1 MLKTISGWTILT
13 CRTRRLTC
21 TFEKCTNRPHH
32 HPEQSRS
39 WHSMENQPTH
49 SRWLDIIRRVH
60 QVKVIVWKVKCKWQ
74 FKHEQNSPKIIRSH
88 RDLQRESVKSHFHR
102 WWPLIIKFQHL
113 SLSVID
119 AFGSAYDMLQQCDA
133 KHQVL
138 ARTIEAL
145 PMTPLAGSGI
155 KMPSCHDEG
164 DETKWRS
171 YFQTIN

>member
-74 FKHEQNSPKIIRSH
+74 FKHEQNSPKIIGSH
-88 RDLQRESVKSHFHR
+88 RDLQRKSVKSHFHR
-102 WWPLIIKFQHL
+102 WWPLIIK
-113 SLSVID
+113 IP
-119 AFGSAYDMLQQCDA
+119 AFVVVCNRCLRVCIRHASTVRCQTSGFSEDDRSAAYDAVSRKWNKNAILSWWRWWNQM
-133 KHQVL
+133 
-138 ARTIEAL
+138 TIL
-145 PMTPLAGSGI
+145 FSN
-155 KMPSCHDEG
+155 D
-164 DETKWRS
+164 
-171 YFQTIN
+171 